1 MKKAPIAPPNS
12 RWLVLPTRLDVSI
25 GGRST
30 GSLFSG
36 SFALFSN
43 LADLLVGV
51 TARSIDL
58 RLRLGDW
65 AFPRVGVSA
74 LDFAGEALFVR
85 AGERV
90 FLSAEAGDF
99 RTFLLR
105 LRERLLDLL
114 LDVDLEVDLLPFR
127 GDAILLLWIF
137 QNPFFFL

>member
-1 MKKAPIAPPNS
+1 MS
-12 RWLVLPTRLDVSI
+12 Y
-25 GGRST
+25 
-30 GSLFSG
+30 FSWQWVIHPLT
-36 SFALFSN
+36 LFSN

-99 RTFLLR
+99 GTFLLR

-114 LDVDLEVDLLPFR
+114 LDVDLEVDLLPCEIKRMVNIKFY
-127 GDAILLLWIF
+127 ILETHCIYLCMG
-137 QNPFFFL
+137 